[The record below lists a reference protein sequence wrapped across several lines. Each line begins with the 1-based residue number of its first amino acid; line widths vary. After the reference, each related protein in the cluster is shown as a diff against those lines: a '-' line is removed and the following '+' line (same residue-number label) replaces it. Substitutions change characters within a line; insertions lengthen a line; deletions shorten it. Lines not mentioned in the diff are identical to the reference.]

1 MQVKKKEV
9 WKPIHI
15 KEVAGL
21 YEVSSHGRIK
31 SLPKSKHTPYGTTYL
46 SLEKIMKQSSTNNKY
61 LNVTLSNKPYNVS
74 HFVHILVATL
84 FCDNP
89 EGHKFVNHE
98 DGNKQNN
105 YYENLKWCDRSYN
118 MLHAF
123 RTGLVSKKKN
133 KKAHV
138 ET

>member
-15 KEVAGL
+15 KEVSGR
-21 YEVSSHGRIK
+21 YQVSSHGRIK
-31 SLPKSKHTPYGTTYL
+31 SLPKLKRTPYGTTYL
-46 SLEKIMKQSSTNNKY
+46 SLEKIMKQSCTKNKY

-74 HFVHILVATL
+74 HFVHILVAAL

-89 EGHKFVNHE
+89 NRYGFVNHE

-105 YYENLKWCDRSYN
+105 CYENLKWCDRSYN

-123 RTGLVSKKKN
+123 STGLIPLTRKKKN
-133 KKAHV
+133 L
-138 ET
+138 T